1 MKKKIYVLVVCA
13 MFFSVFLL
21 AGCQG
26 SKADKSE
33 APAAADG
40 KLIVAMELAYPPFE
54 TKDDAGLATGVSVD
68 FAKDLGAYL
77 GLETEIVNT
86 AWDGLIPS
94 LQTGKADL
102 VISSMT
108 ITEKRKEE
116 VDFSDPYANAI
127 LAILANKDSG
137 IASIDDL
144 NKAGKK
150 VAVKTG
156 STGHFYAEANLTNAE
171 IIALT
176 DESACVTEV
185 SQGKADG
192 FLYDQLTIYRNNQ
205 MNPDTT
211 VAVFIPFQNVEYWGA
226 AMKKGNTE
234 LLTGVNEFIKKYT
247 DEGGFDRLSE
257 KYLADEKK
265 AFEELGFKWFFDLS

>member
-1 MKKKIYVLVVCA
+1 MKKRIFVIVILAVVA
-13 MFFSVFLL
+13 FALL
-21 AGCQG
+21 FTGCQDSKNAKSG
-26 SKADKSE
+26 SKE
-33 APAAADG
+33 
-40 KLIVAMELAYPPFE
+40 KLVVAMELAYPPFE
-54 TKDDAGLATGVSVD
+54 TKDNDGKPMGVSVD
-68 FAKDLGAYL
+68 FATALGEYL
-77 GLETEIVNT
+77 GMETEIVNT

-94 LQTGKADL
+94 LKTGKADL

-116 VDFSDPYANAI
+116 VDFSDPYANAV

-144 NKAGKK
+144 NKEGKK

-156 STGHFYAEANLTNAE
+156 STGYIYAQENLLNAE
-171 IIALT
+171 IIALA

-205 MNPDTT
+205 MHPDTT
-211 VAVFIPFQNVEYWGA
+211 TAVFIPFQKVEYWGA
-226 AMKKGNTE
+226 AMAKGNTE
-234 LLTGVNEFIKKYT
+234 LQSGVNEFIKKYT
-247 DEGGFDRLSE
+247 AEGGFDKLSE
-257 KYLADEKK
+257 KHLAAEKK
-265 AFEELGFKWFFDLS
+265 AFDELGFKWFFDLS